1 MIGLQYNSFILGMK
15 QIKPL
20 WHGFGHAA
28 LVAAYVALVAFFM
41 SHLEVFFGK
50 GPDSALGGKQWLLPM
65 TFLML
70 LVFSAAVVGTLI
82 FARPVALYLD
92 NQKKEALAMLAYTI
106 GWLFVLVVAV
116 LVIVTVVV
124 AAVV

>member
-1 MIGLQYNSFILGMK
+1 M
-15 QIKPL
+15 
-20 WHGFGHAA
+20 GHAV

-41 SHLEVFFGK
+41 SHIEVFFGN

-92 NQKKEALAMLAYTI
+92 NQKKEALAMLGYTL
-106 GWLFVLVVAV
+106 GWLFVLVVLV
-116 LVIVTVVV
+116 LAIVAVVV
-124 AAVV
+124 

>member
-1 MIGLQYNSFILGMK
+1 MKPRWCGL
-15 QIKPL
+15 
-20 WHGFGHAA
+20 GHAV

-41 SHLEVFFGK
+41 SHIEVFFGN

-92 NQKKEALAMLAYTI
+92 NQKKEALAMLGYTL
-106 GWLFVLVVAV
+106 GWLFVLVVLV
-116 LVIVTVVV
+116 LAIVAVVV
-124 AAVV
+124 